1 MENHLLGKEDNSN
14 EVLEKP
20 YTDGE
25 SGSIYCQNVNG
36 EIIPV
41 EMTEDMISK
50 LLLNNQIG
58 IKGHI
63 ETFDND
69 IPHIFCDKLTI
80 LDRRGKKNGN

>member
-1 MENHLLGKEDNSN
+1 MFNQVILIGDVDE
-14 EVLEKP
+14 
-20 YTDGE
+20 
-25 SGSIYCQNVNG
+25 IYATKIDMNVNG

-41 EMTEDMISK
+41 EMAEDMISK

>member
-1 MENHLLGKEDNSN
+1 MFNQVILIGDVAE
-14 EVLEKP
+14 
-20 YTDGE
+20 
-25 SGSIYCQNVNG
+25 IYATKIDMNVNG

>member
-1 MENHLLGKEDNSN
+1 MFNQVILIGDVN
-14 EVLEKP
+14 E
-20 YTDGE
+20 
-25 SGSIYCQNVNG
+25 IYATKIDMNVNG

-58 IKGHI
+58 IKDHI

-69 IPHIFCDKLTI
+69 IPHIFCDRLTI

>member
-1 MENHLLGKEDNSN
+1 MFNQVVLLGDVAE
-14 EVLEKP
+14 
-20 YTDGE
+20 
-25 SGSIYCQNVNG
+25 IYATKIDIDVNG

-63 ETFDND
+63 EMFDND
-69 IPHIFCDKLTI
+69 IPHIFCDRLTI

>member
-1 MENHLLGKEDNSN
+1 MFNQVILIGDVDE
-14 EVLEKP
+14 
-20 YTDGE
+20 
-25 SGSIYCQNVNG
+25 IYATKIDMNVNG

-41 EMTEDMISK
+41 EMTEDIISK

>member
-1 MENHLLGKEDNSN
+1 MFNQVILIGDVDE
-14 EVLEKP
+14 
-20 YTDGE
+20 
-25 SGSIYCQNVNG
+25 IYATKIDMNVNG

-69 IPHIFCDKLTI
+69 IPHIFCDRLTI

>member
-1 MENHLLGKEDNSN
+1 MFNQVILIGDVDE
-14 EVLEKP
+14 
-20 YTDGE
+20 
-25 SGSIYCQNVNG
+25 IYATKIDMNVNG

-58 IKGHI
+58 IKGYI
-63 ETFDND
+63 KISNNG
-69 IPHIFCDKLTI
+69 IPNIICNELTI

>member
-1 MENHLLGKEDNSN
+1 MFNQVILIGDVDE
-14 EVLEKP
+14 
-20 YTDGE
+20 
-25 SGSIYCQNVNG
+25 IYATKIDMNVNG

>member
-1 MENHLLGKEDNSN
+1 MFNQVVLLGDVAE
-14 EVLEKP
+14 
-20 YTDGE
+20 
-25 SGSIYCQNVNG
+25 IYATKIDIDVKG

-41 EMTEDMISK
+41 EMTEDMVSK

-63 ETFDND
+63 EMFDND
-69 IPHIFCDKLTI
+69 IPHIFCDVLTI

>member
-1 MENHLLGKEDNSN
+1 MFNQVVLLGDVDE
-14 EVLEKP
+14 
-20 YTDGE
+20 
-25 SGSIYCQNVNG
+25 IYENKIDIDVKG

-63 ETFDND
+63 EMLEDVPY
-69 IPHIFCDKLTI
+69 IICDELTI

>member
-1 MENHLLGKEDNSN
+1 MFNQVVLLGYVAE
-14 EVLEKP
+14 
-20 YTDGE
+20 
-25 SGSIYCQNVNG
+25 IYATKIDMNVNG

-63 ETFDND
+63 EMFDND

-80 LDRRGKKNGN
+80 LDGRGKKNGN

>member
-1 MENHLLGKEDNSN
+1 MFNQVILIGDVAE
-14 EVLEKP
+14 
-20 YTDGE
+20 
-25 SGSIYCQNVNG
+25 IYATKIDMNVNG

-69 IPHIFCDKLTI
+69 IPHIFCDRLTI

>member
-1 MENHLLGKEDNSN
+1 MFNQVVLLGDVAE
-14 EVLEKP
+14 
-20 YTDGE
+20 
-25 SGSIYCQNVNG
+25 IYATKIDIDVKG

-63 ETFDND
+63 EMFDND
-69 IPHIFCDKLTI
+69 IPRIFCDELTI

>member
-1 MENHLLGKEDNSN
+1 MFNQVVLLGDVAE
-14 EVLEKP
+14 
-20 YTDGE
+20 
-25 SGSIYCQNVNG
+25 IYATKIDIDVRG

-63 ETFDND
+63 EMFDND
-69 IPHIFCDKLTI
+69 IPHIFCDELTI

>member
-1 MENHLLGKEDNSN
+1 MFNQVILIG
-14 EVLEKP
+14 EVAE
-20 YTDGE
+20 
-25 SGSIYCQNVNG
+25 IYATKIDMNVNG

>member
-1 MENHLLGKEDNSN
+1 MFNQVVLLGNVAE
-14 EVLEKP
+14 
-20 YTDGE
+20 
-25 SGSIYCQNVNG
+25 IYATKIDMNVNG

-63 ETFDND
+63 EMFDND
-69 IPHIFCDKLTI
+69 IPYIFCDKLTI

>member
-1 MENHLLGKEDNSN
+1 MFNQVILIVDVDE
-14 EVLEKP
+14 
-20 YTDGE
+20 
-25 SGSIYCQNVNG
+25 IYATKIDMNVNG

-69 IPHIFCDKLTI
+69 IPHIFCDELTI

>member
-1 MENHLLGKEDNSN
+1 MFNQVVLLGDVAE
-14 EVLEKP
+14 
-20 YTDGE
+20 
-25 SGSIYCQNVNG
+25 IYATKIDMNVNG

>member
-1 MENHLLGKEDNSN
+1 MFNQVILIGDVAE
-14 EVLEKP
+14 
-20 YTDGE
+20 
-25 SGSIYCQNVNG
+25 IYATKIDMNVNG

-63 ETFDND
+63 KTFDND
-69 IPHIFCDKLTI
+69 IPHIFCDRLTI

>member
-1 MENHLLGKEDNSN
+1 MFNQVILIGDVAE
-14 EVLEKP
+14 
-20 YTDGE
+20 
-25 SGSIYCQNVNG
+25 IYATKIDMNVNG

-63 ETFDND
+63 QTFDND
-69 IPHIFCDKLTI
+69 IPHIFCDRLTI

>member
-1 MENHLLGKEDNSN
+1 MFNQVVLLGDVAE
-14 EVLEKP
+14 
-20 YTDGE
+20 
-25 SGSIYCQNVNG
+25 IYATKIDIDVKG

-63 ETFDND
+63 EMFDND
-69 IPHIFCDKLTI
+69 IPHIFCDGLTI

>member
-1 MENHLLGKEDNSN
+1 MFNQVVLLGDVAE
-14 EVLEKP
+14 
-20 YTDGE
+20 
-25 SGSIYCQNVNG
+25 IYATKIDIDVKG

-63 ETFDND
+63 EMFGND
-69 IPHIFCDKLTI
+69 IPHIFCDELTI

>member
-1 MENHLLGKEDNSN
+1 MFNQVVLLGDVAE
-14 EVLEKP
+14 
-20 YTDGE
+20 
-25 SGSIYCQNVNG
+25 IYATKIDIDVKG

-63 ETFDND
+63 EMFDNG
-69 IPHIFCDKLTI
+69 IPHIFCDELTI

>member
-1 MENHLLGKEDNSN
+1 MFNQVILIGYVDE
-14 EVLEKP
+14 
-20 YTDGE
+20 
-25 SGSIYCQNVNG
+25 IYATKIDMNVNG

>member
-1 MENHLLGKEDNSN
+1 MFNQVILIGDVDE
-14 EVLEKP
+14 
-20 YTDGE
+20 
-25 SGSIYCQNVNG
+25 IYATKIDIDVKG
-36 EIIPV
+36 EIITV